1 MKSHPHIRLLLVD
14 DHAVIREA
22 LATMLEVEED
32 FLVVGVADHAAAAE
46 LVFAETRP
54 DLTLVDVRL
63 PGADGFELLE
73 RLRRA
78 DPAARC
84 LMLATS
90 ALRHELARAQ
100 QLGACGYVPKHATR
114 EQLVK
119 AIRSVA
125 AGAESWDLARH
136 RPQPLLDALSRREL
150 EVLECI
156 CRGLTNG
163 DIAKALGISEH
174 TVKNHVKA
182 VLQKLNAAH
191 RTEAVA
197 RAHELDLFCS
207 SDPTGNRFHGEK

>member
-78 DPAARC
+78 DPAAR
-84 LMLATS
+84 
-90 ALRHELARAQ
+90 
-100 QLGACGYVPKHATR
+100 
-114 EQLVK
+114 
-119 AIRSVA
+119 
-125 AGAESWDLARH
+125 
-136 RPQPLLDALSRREL
+136 
-150 EVLECI
+150 
-156 CRGLTNG
+156 
-163 DIAKALGISEH
+163 
-174 TVKNHVKA
+174 
-182 VLQKLNAAH
+182 
-191 RTEAVA
+191 
-197 RAHELDLFCS
+197 
-207 SDPTGNRFHGEK
+207 